1 MFAIISFNVV
11 IFLLL
16 LIGSIFVGNLNNF
29 DQKFFKHIISV
40 LLGLGVYVLISLG
53 IIRVNGLVKYSP
65 YIWLFSFF
73 IIVINLFI
81 GTEVNGSKAWI
92 YVGNFS
98 FQPAELSKLSLVLLL
113 AWLINIVEN
122 RVLFFLICL
131 GLAGLTALP
140 IFLQPD
146 LGFTILLFFS
156 SLITSYLVGVNG
168 LIILFFLS
176 VSIFVGGLVMK
187 PYQLE
192 RLITFL
198 DPYRD
203 PLGSGWQTIQSVNC
217 VINGGLFGNGIGK
230 GMISRLG
237 FLPEKDTDFIFSVIC
252 EDMGL
257 LGAIFIMFLFMI
269 LLFLMI
275 WVYGFVRKMDE
286 KVMVAFVFSVIFVQ
300 SFINIGM
307 NTMSAPV
314 TGLPLP
320 LISYGGTNMVITLF
334 LLGIVNEIMIRNL
347 EFRKIE
353 KWIY

>member
-1 MFAIISFNVV
+1 MFAIIFFNFV

-16 LIGSIFVGNLNNF
+16 LIGSVFVGNLNNF
-29 DQKFFKHIISV
+29 DQKFFKHVISV
-40 LLGLGVYVLISLG
+40 LLGLGVYILISVG
-53 IIRVNGLVKYSP
+53 IIKVNNLVKYSP

-73 IIVINLFI
+73 IILINLFI

-113 AWLINIVEN
+113 AWLINIVDN
-122 RVLFFLICL
+122 KVLFFLICL
-131 GLAGLTALP
+131 GVVGLMALP

-156 SLITSYLVGVNG
+156 NLITNYLVGVNG
-168 LIILFFLS
+168 LVILFFLG
-176 VSIFVGGLVMK
+176 VSIFVGGLVIK

-192 RLITFL
+192 RLVTFL

-217 VINGGLFGNGIGK
+217 VINGGVWGNGIGG

-257 LGAIFIMFLFMI
+257 VGAIFIIFLFII
-269 LLFLMI
+269 LLFLMV
-275 WVYGFVRKMDE
+275 WVYRFARKMDE
-286 KVMVAFVFSVIFVQ
+286 KVMVAFVFGVIFVQ

-307 NTMSAPV
+307 NNMSAPV

-320 LISYGGTNMVITLF
+320 LI
-334 LLGIVNEIMIRNL
+334 
-347 EFRKIE
+347 
-353 KWIY
+353 